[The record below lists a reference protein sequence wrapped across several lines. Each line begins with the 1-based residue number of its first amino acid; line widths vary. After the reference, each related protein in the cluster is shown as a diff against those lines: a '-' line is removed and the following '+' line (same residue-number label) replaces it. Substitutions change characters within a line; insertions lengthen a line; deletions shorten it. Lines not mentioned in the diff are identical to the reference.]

1 VILRKYRRGVC
12 VKGLNS
18 GFGAWH
24 KRRCK
29 TGFSLI
35 ELFVVISIIIVLAGL
50 ILSTVSYVQKKGER
64 ARAEV
69 EIAAISAALESYK
82 ADNGIYPGNPDTDAL
97 ASNSDPAGGDPTQA
111 AFQNASLY
119 LYKELSGDHDAN
131 RSVNAADDLSGN
143 GVVPKT
149 YFTFKPN
156 MLSPTDQTLNVQ
168 YIRDP
173 FGNSYGYSTFESAN
187 PGSANGNNPTFDLW
201 STVGE
206 TGKKTGETFTQYQQR
221 WIKNW

>member
-1 VILRKYRRGVC
+1 MSSEVETSLNISEIVRDFSTSVGMTEKMRERTYTIRRA
-12 VKGLNS
+12 
-18 GFGAWH
+18 F
-24 KRRCK
+24 
-29 TGFSLI
+29 TLI
-35 ELFVVISIIIVLAGL
+35 ELLIVISIIIVLAGL

-64 ARAEV
+64 ARAEA
-69 EIAAISAALESYK
+69 EIAAMSAALESYK
-82 ADNGIYPGNPDTDAL
+82 ADNGIYPRNADTDAL

-111 AFQNASLY
+111 AFPNASLY

-173 FGNSYGYSTFESAN
+173 FG
-187 PGSANGNNPTFDLW
+187 
-201 STVGE
+201 
-206 TGKKTGETFTQYQQR
+206 
-221 WIKNW
+221 